1 MNGSASP
8 CEETRYASMSRR
20 PNFGRTRANE
30 DLRTMA
36 KPQTSM
42 PAERAHFVPIDPKDL
57 PGDAVIFGRTPSM
70 REIRATVERAL
81 QSDLPVLIQGESGTG
96 KEVIAKFLHVRSRRR
111 DMPFLKL
118 NCAAIPAGLLEGEL
132 FGYEKRGFGDNE
144 PKRGIVETAEEGTI
158 FLDEVGELDWATQL
172 KLLRLLQNGRFVCAG
187 GTEERSAHV
196 RVICATNCDLQVAV
210 QKHALR
216 PDLLA
221 CLRTINLHLSPLRE
235 RKEDIPEI
243 CEYLLSKLAKEFGKE
258 TPRLSP
264 AALNLLKQWNWPGNL
279 RELENWIA
287 RIVVFGTEEVLGY
300 ELVRKLSSTGSA
312 TGRKH
317 RVGHLKE
324 GALRRPRRHSGS

>member
-1 MNGSASP
+1 
-8 CEETRYASMSRR
+8 
-20 PNFGRTRANE
+20 
-30 DLRTMA
+30 
-36 KPQTSM
+36 
-42 PAERAHFVPIDPKDL
+42 
-57 PGDAVIFGRTPSM
+57 
-70 REIRATVERAL
+70 
-81 QSDLPVLIQGESGTG
+81 
-96 KEVIAKFLHVRSRRR
+96 
-111 DMPFLKL
+111 MPFLKL

-187 GTEERSAHV
+187 GTEERAAHV